1 MPTETANIVGDPE
14 IIADIVDF
22 CRFARDHGLL
32 AGVKQTLDCIRVL
45 ERSPE
50 MDRETFK
57 YALRSILS
65 SSKEDWDCFGDLFE
79 LFWAR
84 CEIHGATEREPDSRD
99 PDGSSLKNLGN
110 PAATEPDPQHVSQT
124 AFSAGRSS
132 KTPENCLTSG
142 LSASAAER
150 LSKTDFSKVATDD
163 LYTLD
168 RIAQRLLSRMSI
180 RLSRR
185 LKIRVNGSVDLR
197 RTIRRSISRGG
208 DPRDLSYKGR
218 KKKQVRLVIFIDI
231 SGSME
236 MHSLF
241 LLRFAYFLQ
250 KHFKHAQT
258 LIFSTNAV
266 NVTRAL
272 ESSQISS
279 TLDSLS
285 QVTAG
290 WSGGT
295 RIGESLRDFRIATGA
310 QLLSRD
316 TVFIMFSDGL
326 DTGEPD
332 LLAEQMSA
340 IKRLVRKVIWLN
352 PLMGMENYRPIA
364 KGISAALPFIDVF
377 APAHNLESLLQ
388 LEHRLCSALRD

>member
-1 MPTETANIVGDPE
+1 MPTETANVIGASE
-14 IIADIVDF
+14 LIGDIVDF

-32 AGVKQTLDCIRVL
+32 AGVKQTLDCIRGL
-45 ERSPE
+45 ERSLDI
-50 MDRETFK
+50 DRETFK
-57 YALRSILS
+57 YALRSILC
-65 SSKEDWDCFGDLFE
+65 SSKEDWDGFWDLFE
-79 LFWAR
+79 SFWTGR
-84 CEIHGATEREPDSRD
+84 EIRGVMVKEAGSKETESSSIRRRGAPPATERAPQRHKQTTFFASISKD
-99 PDGSSLKNLGN
+99 L
-110 PAATEPDPQHVSQT
+110 PADALS
-124 AFSAGRSS
+124 
-132 KTPENCLTSG
+132 SG

-150 LSKTDFSKVATDD
+150 LSKTDFSKVASDD
-163 LYTLD
+163 LYLLD
-168 RIAQRLLSRMSI
+168 RLAQRLLSQMSI

-185 LKIRVNGSVDLR
+185 LKIRVNGSIDLR

-218 KKKQVRLVIFIDI
+218 NKKQVRLVIFIDI

-236 MHSLF
+236 MHSFF

-250 KHFKHAQT
+250 KHFKHAAT

-266 NVTRAL
+266 NVTQAL
-272 ESSQISS
+272 ENIQISS

-295 RIGESLRDFRIATGA
+295 RIGESLMDFRIAGGA
-310 QLLSRD
+310 RLLSRD

-326 DTGEPD
+326 DTGEPQ
-332 LLAEQMSA
+332 LLAEQMAA

-364 KGISAALPFIDVF
+364 KGISTALPFIDVL

-388 LEHRLCSALRD
+388 LEHRLGSAMRD